1 MNDMKS
7 SIYSSVTDAVAAAKG
22 AYSRYTK
29 LTLNERQEIL
39 EGVKKALR
47 PIANELAAMTVSET
61 GMGNVSDK
69 AQKIKLAIEKTPG
82 VEDLITEVN
91 TGDHGMTLYELSSFG
106 IVCAVQPCTNPCAT
120 LISNT
125 IGMLAAGNAIIHCPH
140 PRAVKVSQFLTTIIS
155 ETIRSISGIDN
166 LVVTLHVSLMGFTT
180 EVMSHPDVDLV
191 VCTGGSGSLR
201 QAMTSGKKV
210 IGAGPANPVAIV
222 DATAN
227 FEKAARDIVRGASF
241 DNNLM
246 CTSEK
251 CMVVEEKAADRFIFE
266 LLKNGVYYV
275 KNEEEIQKLLDAAVT
290 GDFVI
295 NKKLEGRSAN
305 EILEY
310 AGIPCNGTIKLIVA
324 ETERIHPFVT
334 LELLMPLV
342 PLVKAADF
350 EEALEI
356 ALDVEQGYKHT
367 ATIHSESIEHLN
379 QAAKEMQTSVF
390 VKNGPSFMGIGFD
403 KEGHTSFTI
412 ATTTGEGTTTA
423 RHFAR
428 RRRCTLTSG
437 FSIR

>member
-1 MNDMKS
+1 MKS

-22 AYSRYTK
+22 AYSRYSK

-91 TGDHGMTLYELSSFG
+91 TGDHGMTLYELSPFG

-379 QAAKEMQTSVF
+379 RAAKEMQTSVF

>member
-1 MNDMKS
+1 MKS

-22 AYSRYTK
+22 AYSRYSK

-379 QAAKEMQTSVF
+379 RAAKEMQTSVF

>member
-7 SIYSSVTDAVAAAKG
+7 SIYSSVTDAVASAKG
-22 AYSRYTK
+22 AYSRYSK

-61 GMGNVSDK
+61 GMGNVCDK

-91 TGDHGMTLYELSSFG
+91 TGDHGMTLYELSPFG

-390 VKNGPSFMGIGFD
+390 VKNGPSTFF
-403 KEGHTSFTI
+403 SSP
-412 ATTTGEGTTTA
+412 ATL
-423 RHFAR
+423 R
-428 RRRCTLTSG
+428 
-437 FSIR
+437 

>member
-1 MNDMKS
+1 MKS

-22 AYSRYTK
+22 AYGRYTK

-39 EGVKKALR
+39 EGVKRALR
-47 PIANELAAMTVSET
+47 PIAYELAAMTVAET
-61 GMGNVSDK
+61 GMGNAGDK
-69 AQKIKLAIEKTPG
+69 AQKIMLAIDKTPG

-140 PRAVKVSQFLTTIIS
+140 PRAVRVSQFLTTVIS
-155 ETIRSISGIDN
+155 DAVRNICGIDN
-166 LVVTLHVSLMGFTT
+166 LVVTLHESLMGFTA

-191 VCTGGSGSLR
+191 VCTGGMGSLR

-210 IGAGPANPVAIV
+210 IGAGPANPVTIV
-222 DATAN
+222 DETADLA
-227 FEKAARDIVRGASF
+227 KAARDIVYGASF

-251 CMVVEEKAADRFIFE
+251 CMVVVKEAADPFIYE

-275 KNEEEIQKLLDAAVT
+275 KDKAEIQRLLDAAVT
-290 GDFVI
+290 EDFTI
-295 NKKLEGRSAN
+295 NKKLEGKSAN
-305 EILEY
+305 EILDY
-310 AGIPCNGTIKLIVA
+310 AGIPCAGPVKLIVA

-356 ALDVEQGYKHT
+356 AMEVEQGYRHT
-367 ATIHSESIEHLN
+367 ATIHSESIERLN
-379 QAAKEMQTSVF
+379 RAAKEMQTSVF
-390 VKNGPSFMGIGFD
+390 VKNGPSLLGIGFD

>member
-22 AYSRYTK
+22 AYSRYSK

-61 GMGNVSDK
+61 GMGNVCDK

-91 TGDHGMTLYELSSFG
+91 TGDHGMTLYELSPFG

-266 LLKNGVYYV
+266 LLKNGVYFC

>member
-69 AQKIKLAIEKTPG
+69 AQKIKLAIEKTPS

-91 TGDHGMTLYELSSFG
+91 TGDHGMTLYELSPFG

-266 LLKNGVYYV
+266 LLKNSVYYV

-379 QAAKEMQTSVF
+379 RAAKEMQTSVF

>member
-22 AYSRYTK
+22 AYSRYSK

-61 GMGNVSDK
+61 GMGNVCDK

-91 TGDHGMTLYELSSFG
+91 TGDHGMTLYELSPFG

-390 VKNGPSFMGIGFD
+390 VKNGPS
-403 KEGHTSFTI
+403 
-412 ATTTGEGTTTA
+412 
-423 RHFAR
+423 
-428 RRRCTLTSG
+428 
-437 FSIR
+437 

>member
-1 MNDMKS
+1 MKS

-22 AYSRYTK
+22 AYSRYSK

-61 GMGNVSDK
+61 GMGNVCDK

-91 TGDHGMTLYELSSFG
+91 TGDHGMTLYELSPFG

-166 LVVTLHVSLMGFTT
+166 LVVTLHESLMGFTT

-379 QAAKEMQTSVF
+379 RAAKEMQTSVF